1 MTTNEYLMKAT
12 STSSRFWLFWVL
24 AFLGFPIA
32 GLLANIAGSVTTPAR
47 ALLAGAIAG
56 ATFGLI
62 QWLILRT
69 RLPLLPIWW
78 VVASSAGMALGLA
91 ISTVVL
97 GSETAGSELL
107 WRGAITGFCLGLAQ
121 FIVFRKF
128 LPLPQLVICVGAQ
141 FLFTHSTWTEM
152 TTIGL
157 LPIALWEFSLGFWL
171 AAKGYKPSAIT
182 SKYVNMETNA
192 LLSAA

>member
-56 ATFGLI
+56 ATLGLI

-78 VVASSAGMALGLA
+78 VVASSVGMALGLA

-107 WRGAITGFCLGLAQ
+107 WRGAITGLCMGLAQ
-121 FIVFRKF
+121 WVVFQKF
-128 LPLPQLVICVGAQ
+128 FPLPQSAVWVVVVSIGWALGWFVTRSAGVDLSPKWSVFGVSGALTFQ
-141 FLFTHSTWTEM
+141 ILTGLALNFLLRIPHV
-152 TTIGL
+152 L
-157 LPIALWEFSLGFWL
+157 
-171 AAKGYKPSAIT
+171 K
-182 SKYVNMETNA
+182 
-192 LLSAA
+192 